1 MGKFLVGLLAQLGS
15 NLFGLL
21 GGALGGLKN
30 AIGEAKDEMLQ
41 YNQRAIAFGRQM
53 GMSLKES
60 QTYSEVL
67 VSRAKE
73 FGKAYGIA
81 AEEVF
86 KIQEN
91 LSKATGKALMLNDA
105 QAETIVQINK
115 LVGSDVFD
123 QFTSE
128 MMNSMGAQLS
138 AVQGAVSKAYAS
150 AAKSGLNAQKVS
162 EKVAQNLSMAN
173 RLSFRDGVNG
183 LTRMAIQAEKLGI
196 SMQSVEAAAKSFI
209 DLDKAIENSA
219 RLQMLGG
226 SAAVAGGNPLT
237 MAYEANY
244 DPEAFAKRMSDTLA
258 SYATFDKNKGYA
270 TINGMN
276 MDFVRNIAKA
286 MGISEE
292 DAVKNAKKQ
301 SEVKYKEGAFGSALG
316 QYNQEQ
322 RDFIL
327 NKSYVE
333 NGRLMIND
341 VNGNKHDISNGK
353 LPENMLN
360 EMMKFAD
367 MDDSELMRQQALSLT
382 SIDETVKGYK
392 TSFTATIAEP
402 IVKRAEEIQ
411 TLIKGW
417 GEMAINNIAKPLRGK
432 LEKFLDMI
440 TDENGFLASLN
451 NFAKSWTGGFFKTI
465 INNLEWILGAV
476 LAYKAVKW
484 GKGAFDLGKSL
495 LGGGGGGGAAANG
508 VRGIKNAWSN
518 VRNYGRGSKFWDAAL
533 GRVTK
538 DKAGNYRATN
548 KGFGTHFVSKN
559 FGRFASGL
567 KVGTAALGA
576 VTGVIQGVGA
586 VSEYNRRKEE
596 INNSNMSQAEKDKA
610 LNEARI
616 DKNTEVGGA
625 VGAGVGTV
633 LGTFFFGPLGGMIGG
648 AVGEFAGKF
657 IGQYWDPI
665 VDTVFNLCKK
675 VGSGIVWLG
684 GKIWDGITWLVD
696 NNPIGLIV
704 KGIGKIFG
712 KDLSIT
718 KGISSGIDAIK
729 GWFGGGEK
737 HAEGGIVGGT
747 STNGDKVVTR
757 LNSGEM
763 VLNVN
768 QQTALFN
775 FIKRIPNM
783 LGSVQTTNNTH
794 SNMMT
799 SIVSSI
805 LTNNNDVKAIP
816 VGNKEYIYTP
826 NRSET
831 SNVNGNTVTVKD
843 FNINL
848 NGTIKLDGGNN
859 SKDIDVA
866 ALLNDYQFMNSLKEM
881 IKDSI
886 NRDMS
891 GGRRENNFF
900 TLRNH
905 PSVGSVYGH

>member
-1 MGKFLVGLLAQLGS
+1 M
-15 NLFGLL
+15 
-21 GGALGGLKN
+21 
-30 AIGEAKDEMLQ
+30 
-41 YNQRAIAFGRQM
+41 
-53 GMSLKES
+53 
-60 QTYSEVL
+60 
-67 VSRAKE
+67 
-73 FGKAYGIA
+73 
-81 AEEVF
+81 
-86 KIQEN
+86 
-91 LSKATGKALMLNDA
+91 
-105 QAETIVQINK
+105 
-115 LVGSDVFD
+115 
-123 QFTSE
+123 
-128 MMNSMGAQLS
+128 
-138 AVQGAVSKAYAS
+138 
-150 AAKSGLNAQKVS
+150 
-162 EKVAQNLSMAN
+162 
-173 RLSFRDGVNG
+173 
-183 LTRMAIQAEKLGI
+183 
-196 SMQSVEAAAKSFI
+196 
-209 DLDKAIENSA
+209 
-219 RLQMLGG
+219 
-226 SAAVAGGNPLT
+226 
-237 MAYEANY
+237 
-244 DPEAFAKRMSDTLA
+244 
-258 SYATFDKNKGYA
+258 
-270 TINGMN
+270 
-276 MDFVRNIAKA
+276 
-286 MGISEE
+286 
-292 DAVKNAKKQ
+292 
-301 SEVKYKEGAFGSALG
+301 
-316 QYNQEQ
+316 
-322 RDFIL
+322 
-327 NKSYVE
+327 
-333 NGRLMIND
+333 
-341 VNGNKHDISNGK
+341 
-353 LPENMLN
+353 
-360 EMMKFAD
+360 
-367 MDDSELMRQQALSLT
+367 
-382 SIDETVKGYK
+382 
-392 TSFTATIAEP
+392 
-402 IVKRAEEIQ
+402 
-411 TLIKGW
+411 
-417 GEMAINNIAKPLRGK
+417 
-432 LEKFLDMI
+432 

-495 LGGGGGGGAAANG
+495 LGGGGGGAAAKG

-533 GRVTK
+533 
-538 DKAGNYRATN
+538 
-548 KGFGTHFVSKN
+548 
-559 FGRFASGL
+559 GRFASGL

-586 VSEYNRRKEE
+586 VSEYNRRKEG

-633 LGTFFFGPLGGMIGG
+633 LGTFFFGPLGGIIGG

-675 VGSGIVWLG
+675 VGNGIAWLG

-712 KDLSIT
+712 KDWSIT

-775 FIKRIPNM
+775 FIKSIPNM
-783 LGSVQTTNNTH
+783 FGSIQTPSKNVYSNVTSYRASYNSDTIAQRIYNSLLSNNNYVTKSNNINATNISNPNSV

-859 SKDIDVA
+859 SKNIDVN
-866 ALLNDYQFMNSLKEM
+866 ALLNDYSFMYNLKEM
-881 IKDSI
+881 IKESI
-886 NRDMS
+886 NRDMQ
-891 GGRRENNFF
+891 GGRYLNNFE

-905 PSVGSVYGH
+905 ASTSSMFHN